1 MFNWKSCPYPHSNQM
16 QSNFSFQAV
25 FILKWFVYTN
35 KLIRSYPKNRWKR
48 NFIHEKANR
57 IETNK
62 KNVTDLWTYHDMS
75 QLIFYPRESQN
86 AHRVRS
92 VSVNPLSVE
101 YVRLAGTFFHTSST
115 VLIIISHNCNLH
127 GLNLLSRAQQ
137 ILSITV
143 AFVFKFRL
151 LSSWF

>member
-1 MFNWKSCPYPHSNQM
+1 MPIPSFKTKCNQILV
-16 QSNFSFQAV
+16 SKPFSFWNDL
-25 FILKWFVYTN
+25 FILINWYVLTQ
-35 KLIRSYPKNRWKR
+35 KNRWKR

-101 YVRLAGTFFHTSST
+101 YVTLAGTFFHTSST

-143 AFVFKFRL
+143 AFVFNFRL